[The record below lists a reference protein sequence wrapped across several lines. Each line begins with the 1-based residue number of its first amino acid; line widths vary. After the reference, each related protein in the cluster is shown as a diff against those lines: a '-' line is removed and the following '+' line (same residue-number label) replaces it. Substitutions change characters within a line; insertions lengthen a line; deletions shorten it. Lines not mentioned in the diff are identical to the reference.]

1 MSGALSGARAAGQ
14 STLRRLVSRAMAGEL
29 SAFVVPGPE
38 VARAHGLDLR
48 GAGFTEAATPRHA
61 NVLVVVGELPR
72 GLAEAAVIA
81 YAQMPRPRA
90 VLAVGSTEASLPVA
104 PDASASLDQGSLSSA
119 VAALRRR
126 FAEGAFD
133 PLAEAYEA
141 AALESETEYAC
152 PMHPEVVQDEPGTCP
167 KCGMD
172 LVAQE
177 AGGGGEGG
185 AHDHSSHEG
194 HDHDHG
200 EGHEGHE
207 GHGGDSEASGKT
219 EETEAE
225 ESHGEDGD
233 QIPAPAAGEDFMS
246 MVEMTEGTPRGSDGL
261 QMEWFR
267 APYGPV
273 FPGLP
278 GGLALDFTLDGDT
291 VARAEYGSVA
301 GGKDEALLGPADP
314 LAGRVAS
321 LDPLSPVSYRL
332 LAHRA
337 VESAAALEADEETAL
352 ARLAALE
359 RERAASHLGWL
370 ASFGHVIG
378 YDWLSKRA
386 GEIQLAL
393 LAGDGRGVSGL
404 REQTL
409 GLERRVERTP
419 LLRRRLSGIAELSV
433 SEDVTGPVA
442 RASSI
447 GNDARCEEEA
457 YLMLDFEPVVRRGGD
472 ALDRLRVRLAEAS
485 QSLAL
490 VESAGDP
497 APSINEA
504 AQVEEASGSG
514 SATVETPRGA
524 AILDVTLESGSVVSA
539 SLRTPSEAHL
549 RLVESVTL
557 QREVGDAVVGVAS
570 LDLSPWGIAPEGSG

>member
-1 MSGALSGARAAGQ
+1 MSGALSGARAASQ
-14 STLRRLVSRAMAGEL
+14 STLRRLVSRAMAGEI

-38 VARAHGLDLR
+38 VARAYGLDLR

-61 NVLVVVGELPR
+61 SVLVVVGELPR

-90 VLAVGSTEASLPVA
+90 VLAVGSTEASLPVV
-104 PDASASLDQGSLSSA
+104 PDASASLDQGSLDSA
-119 VAALRRR
+119 VSALRRR

-133 PLAEAYEA
+133 PLAKAYEA

-177 AGGGGEGG
+177 AGGGGENGG
-185 AHDHSSHEG
+185 HDHSPHEG
-194 HDHDHG
+194 HG
-200 EGHEGHE
+200 E

-219 EETEAE
+219 EEAEDE
-225 ESHGEDGD
+225 ESNSEDGD
-233 QIPAPAAGEDFMS
+233 QIPAPVAGEDFMS

-278 GGLALDFTLDGDT
+278 GGLTLDFTLDGDT
-291 VARAEYGSVA
+291 VARAEPGSVV
-301 GGKDEALLGPADP
+301 GGTDEALLGPAES
-314 LAGRVAS
+314 LADRAAG

-332 LAHRA
+332 LARRA
-337 VESAAALEADEETAL
+337 VDSAADLEMDEEKAL

-359 RERAASHLGWL
+359 WERAAGHLGWL

-378 YDWLSKRA
+378 YDWLSRRA

-393 LAGDGRGVSGL
+393 LAGEGREVSGL
-404 REQTL
+404 RRETL

-419 LLRRRLSGIAELSV
+419 LFRRRLSGIAELA
-433 SEDVTGPVA
+433 ERDIREGATGPVA

-447 GNDARCEEEA
+447 GNDVRREEET
-457 YLMLDFEPVVRRGGD
+457 YLMLGFEPIVRRGGD

-490 VESAGDP
+490 VESAGDT
-497 APSINEA
+497 APSVNET
-504 AQVEEASGSG
+504 VPVGEASGSG

-524 AILDVTLESGSVVSA
+524 ATLNVTLESGSVVSA

-549 RLVESVTL
+549 RLVEAVVL

-570 LDLSPWGIAPEGSG
+570 LDISPWAIASGGSE